1 MAYKTNESKKT
12 SLFCELAIDMKNLF
26 SPKDFVPVVGAVRS
40 IIDED
45 RHIDNFADAW
55 YTKAIVYTQA
65 VELVGLVYLT
75 SKLF

>member
-1 MAYKTNESKKT
+1 MEYATNEQKKT
-12 SLFCELAIDMKNLF
+12 SLFCELATDMRNLF

-55 YTKAIVYTQA
+55 YTKAIVYTQLL
-65 VELVGLVYLT
+65 ELSGIAYLA